1 VNPPVSPQ
9 EVHSWTEVLSAGGP
23 WTLLLGALYAVRHL
37 YLAREAD
44 RAKFDVEK
52 QALNDR
58 IIAMAQKQNEI
69 LVRTT
74 DNQKLLL
81 AAMNKGNL

>member
-1 VNPPVSPQ
+1 MNPPVTPE

-44 RAKFDVEK
+44 RAKFDADK

-58 IIAMAQKQNEI
+58 LVAMATRQNEI
-69 LVRTT
+69 LVRAT
-74 DNQKLLL
+74 DNQQLLL
-81 AAMNKGNL
+81 AAMNRENV